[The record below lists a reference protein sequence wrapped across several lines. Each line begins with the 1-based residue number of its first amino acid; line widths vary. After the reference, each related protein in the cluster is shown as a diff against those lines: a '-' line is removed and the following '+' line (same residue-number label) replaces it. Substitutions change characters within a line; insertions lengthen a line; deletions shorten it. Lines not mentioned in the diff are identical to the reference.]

1 MKKITL
7 FLPSTR
13 LFFVMLITFLGM
25 QNVVY
30 ASQSAA
36 LQGSVGFWYANHPP
50 LSELAQFDHLILES
64 AHFDESALTFLRS
77 QNTQLFAYL
86 SIGEFDGDK
95 QDLADAGLSGST
107 SDTVNHAWDSHVM
120 NLADKTWQDHLE
132 ARAKSLYQQG
142 YSGLFLDTLDSFQL
156 LPVKQQEQQR
166 KGLVQV
172 LTRLQIH
179 VPELKLVFNRGFEV
193 IHELPKKPAAVAI
206 ESIYAGWD
214 PSNNRYK
221 AVSDDDREWL
231 KQHIDLLRAKDIP
244 LIAIEYLPFERRQE
258 ARELVNKLTN
268 EGFIP
273 YIGTPH
279 LDTLG
284 ISSIEVQPRRLAV
297 LYDDREGDLTANSG
311 HVTLGGLLEYFGYRV
326 DYFRVDQPLPQQ
338 GMAGLYA
345 GVLSWITSG
354 PPADSGSF
362 NSWIN
367 QRLDE
372 NIPLVFFGSLPIE
385 NAALL
390 ERMGLRSRSGTISK
404 KLTIDHYD
412 TQMLGHFEAPLRIR
426 TYGLQPLLSIDDK
439 NKVLLQLSDSLG
451 KTYHPA
457 VLAPWGGYAFDPYVL
472 EGGLDNKRW
481 ILDPFTF
488 LEQTLR
494 LAHIPRVDSTTEN
507 GRRIATVHIDGDG
520 FPSKAEV
527 SGTPYSG
534 DSVKDLFLTKH
545 PFLTSVS
552 VIEGEIGPKG
562 KYPDISPTLEKIARE
577 IFALDNVEVA
587 SHTFSHP
594 FFWRPELAE
603 QNEDFDPEYGYHMD
617 IPGYD
622 TVDYNRE
629 VVGSIDYIN
638 ERLTTVDKPVKAIF
652 WSGDALPSPE
662 ILKLAYDKGVMNIN
676 GGVTAVKP
684 SNPSVSGIYPL
695 LRPTEGGLQYYAP
708 IINENVYTNLW
719 RGPFYGFREV
729 IFTYQFTDN
738 PRRLR
743 GMHLYYHFY
752 SGTKQASI
760 KAMHSIYKYML
771 DAEPMSLWI
780 TQYIPRLTGLYEAS
794 LAQRTDGAWQIKG
807 LNKLRTVRI
816 DPEIGWPDLLAS
828 QGVAGVRDLK
838 QGRYIALSSDQA
850 VLRLQAQ
857 RDTTPSLEQ
866 ANIPLLEW
874 RYNNA
879 KEIDFSFEGEF
890 PLEFSVRYQG
900 RCHVKVNGKRY
911 NGTTST
917 GLITFNIPL
926 KQVSH
931 AKLTCQ

>member
-1 MKKITL
+1 MKKLTF
-7 FLPSTR
+7 FLAPVR
-13 LFFVMLITFLGM
+13 LCFVMLL
-25 QNVVY
+25 
-30 ASQSAA
+30 AA
-36 LQGSVGFWYANHPP
+36 LGIQNSAYGVQTPSLKGSVGFWYASNPP
-50 LSELAQFDHLILES
+50 LSELAQFDYLMLES
-64 AHFDESALTFLRS
+64 AHFDVQALEFLRG
-77 QNTQLFAYL
+77 QNTKLFAYL
-86 SIGEFDGDK
+86 SIGEFDGNK
-95 QDLADAGLSGST
+95 QDLADAGLSQST
-107 SDTVNHAWDSHVM
+107 SNTVNHAWNSHVM
-120 NLADKTWQDHLE
+120 NLADKKWQDHLE

-166 KGLVQV
+166 KGLIEV
-172 LTRLQIH
+172 LTRLQIN
-179 VPELKLVFNRGFEV
+179 VPELELVFNRGFEV
-193 IHELPKKPAAVAI
+193 VHELPKKPTAVAV
-206 ESIYAGWD
+206 ESIHAGWD
-214 PSNNRYK
+214 PSNNNYK

-231 KQHIDLLRAKDIP
+231 KQHIDPLRAKGIP

-258 ARELVNKLTN
+258 ARELVKKLQS
-268 EGFIP
+268 EGFTP

-284 ISSIEVQPRRLAV
+284 ISTIEVQPRRLAV
-297 LYDDREGDLTANSG
+297 LYNDREGDLTVNSA
-311 HVTLGGLLEYFGYRV
+311 HVVLGGLLEYYGYRV
-326 DYFRVDQPLPQQ
+326 DYFRIDQPLPQQ
-338 GMAGLYA
+338 DMTGLYA

-354 PPADSGSF
+354 PPNDSSAF
-362 NSWIN
+362 NTWIH

-372 NIPLVFFGSLPIE
+372 NIPIVFFGSLPIE

-404 KLTIDHYD
+404 KLKIDHYD
-412 TQMLGHFEAPLRIR
+412 AQMIGHFEAPLRLR
-426 TYGLQPLLSIDDK
+426 TYGLQSLISINDE
-439 NKVLLQLSDSLG
+439 NKVLLQLSDALG

-457 VLAPWGGYAFDPYVL
+457 VLAPWGGYAFDPYLL
-472 EGGLDNKRW
+472 ESGVDNKRW

-488 LEQTLR
+488 LQQTLR
-494 LAHIPRVDSTTEN
+494 MPQMPRVDSTTEN
-507 GRRIATVHIDGDG
+507 GRRIATVHLDGDG
-520 FPSKAEV
+520 FPSKAEIP
-527 SGTPYSG
+527 SAPYAG
-534 DSVKDLFLTKH
+534 QSVKDFFLTKY

-552 VIEGEIGPKG
+552 VIEGEVGPKG
-562 KYPDISPTLEKIARE
+562 KYPDLSPTLEKIARE

-603 QNEDFDPEYGYHMD
+603 QNENFDPEYGYHMD

-622 TVDYNRE
+622 SVDYTRE

-638 ERLTTVDKPVKAIF
+638 ERLTTAAKPVKAIF
-652 WSGDALPSPE
+652 WSGDALPSSD
-662 ILKLAYDKGVMNIN
+662 ILQMAYDKGVMNIN

-684 SNPSVSGIYPL
+684 SNPSVTGIYPL
-695 LRPTEGGLQYYAP
+695 LRPTKGGLQYYAP

-719 RGPFYGFREV
+719 RGPFYGFRDV
-729 IFTYQFTDN
+729 IFTYQFTDS

-760 KAMHSIYKYML
+760 KTMHNIYKYMM
-771 DAEPMSLWI
+771 DAQPISLWI

-794 LAQRTDGAWQIKG
+794 LAQHVDGAWHIKG
-807 LNKLRTVRI
+807 LHELRTVRL
-816 DPEIGWPDLLAS
+816 DTKMGWPNMVKS

-838 QGRYIALSSDQA
+838 QGRYIALSSDQV
-850 VLRLQAQ
+850 VLHLQPE
-857 RDTTPSLEQ
+857 RDTAPSLEQ

-874 RYNNA
+874 RYNTA
-879 KEIDFSFEGEF
+879 KDIEFSFAGEF

-900 RCHVKVNGKRY
+900 SCSVSVAGKRY
-911 NGTTST
+911 NGRKNKDLTTFS
-917 GLITFNIPL
+917 IPF